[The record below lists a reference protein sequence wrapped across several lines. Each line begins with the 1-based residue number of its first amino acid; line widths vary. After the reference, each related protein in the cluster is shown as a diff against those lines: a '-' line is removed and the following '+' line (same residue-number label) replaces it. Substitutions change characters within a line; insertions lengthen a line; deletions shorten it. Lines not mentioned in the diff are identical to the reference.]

1 MQIIRNIFDLNKAIR
16 KFDDFGFVPTM
27 GGIHKGHISLIK
39 NSQKKCKKTIVS
51 IFVNPT
57 QFNNKKDFVR
67 YPRNLKNDIKILKN
81 LNVNF
86 IFIPNTKEIY
96 KKKISNFNL
105 KSSDKVLCALHRKG
119 HFEGVLNIMNRLLL
133 IIRSKKIFM
142 GEKDFQQIHLIK
154 KYLSKQHKIKI
165 FNCKTIRDKKGIA
178 LSTRNNLLSKY
189 QYFILAKITSE
200 LKNLKKKFILNKI
213 KTNIDLSKK
222 YKELELLYKVKFD
235 YLELRNEI
243 NLSKKLSG
251 NKCRLFAA
259 FWIDSVRIID
269 NY

>member
-133 IIRSKKIFM
+133 IIRSKK
-142 GEKDFQQIHLIK
+142 DFYGGK
-154 KYLSKQHKIKI
+154 
-165 FNCKTIRDKKGIA
+165 R
-178 LSTRNNLLSKY
+178 LSTNSFN
-189 QYFILAKITSE
+189 
-200 LKNLKKKFILNKI
+200 
-213 KTNIDLSKK
+213 
-222 YKELELLYKVKFD
+222 
-235 YLELRNEI
+235 
-243 NLSKKLSG
+243 
-251 NKCRLFAA
+251 
-259 FWIDSVRIID
+259 
-269 NY
+269 